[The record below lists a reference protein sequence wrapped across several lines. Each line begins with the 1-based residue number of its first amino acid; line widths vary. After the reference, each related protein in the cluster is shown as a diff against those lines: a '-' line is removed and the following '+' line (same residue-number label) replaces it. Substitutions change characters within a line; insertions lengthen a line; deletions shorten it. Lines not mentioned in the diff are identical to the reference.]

1 MDRVKAKQITNC
13 LDTVSAQEVSGVKRF
28 SAPQVFLGERQ
39 SVVVSDG
46 FIYWVASPENLDEN
60 GNSRLSMESGSL
72 VLEFFDGQWT
82 RF

>member
-46 FIYWVASPENLDEN
+46 FIYWVSSPENLDEN
-60 GNSRLSMESGSL
+60 GNSRLSMESGSM
-72 VLEFFDGQWT
+72 VLEFFDGQGT